1 VNSRVL
7 LTVGRRSP
15 ARRFDGTFQLTAR
28 LGRMLLVVV
37 LLVTGCATLDPLQ
50 DTRIEAEVKAR
61 LVDEK
66 GANLTRVGVLSSNG
80 TVYLSGTVE
89 SGEARTSAET
99 LAQGVPGVTRVVNT
113 LDVRPAH

>member
-1 VNSRVL
+1 MS
-7 LTVGRRSP
+7 
-15 ARRFDGTFQLTAR
+15 AR
-28 LGRMLLVVV
+28 LGRALVGLTLLVM
-37 LLVTGCATLDPLQ
+37 GCATLDPLE

-89 SGEARTSAET
+89 SGEARASAET
-99 LAQGVPGVTRVVNT
+99 LAHGVAGVARVVNT
-113 LDVRPAH
+113 LDVRPAR

>member
-1 VNSRVL
+1 MRTS
-7 LTVGRRSP
+7 
-15 ARRFDGTFQLTAR
+15 DGTDSSSVTAR
-28 LGRMLLVVV
+28 LGWTFLVLV
-37 LLVTGCATLDPLQ
+37 LLVTGCATLDPLE

-89 SGEARTSAET
+89 SGEARASAET
-99 LAQGVPGVTRVVNT
+99 LAQGVRGVARVVNT